1 MAVLL
6 FETLQPVANLI
17 GPGSNPLVR
26 LSSNIDDVSALRI
39 WTPLV
44 ALSRTRYNRH
54 FANSTRP
61 CRQSRT
67 TKVFLTHLAEL
78 SWTNCYQDFNIE
90 TRDTSSSLSLR
101 TRIKKSRRVLSQ
113 DDRSETYVVSSS
125 TFQNHL
131 VSGQFRCKQAR

>member
-1 MAVLL
+1 MTVLL
-6 FETLQPVANLI
+6 FETLQPIANLI

-44 ALSRTRYNRH
+44 AFSRTRYDRH
-54 FANSTRP
+54 FASSTRP
-61 CRQSRT
+61 CRQSH
-67 TKVFLTHLAEL
+67 KNFLTHLAEL
-78 SWTNCYQDFNIE
+78 SWTNCHQDFNIE

-113 DDRSETYVVSSS
+113 DNRSEMYVVSSS

-131 VSGQFRCKQAR
+131 VSGQFHCK